1 MTDLALSEFDAACL
15 AIEGAREDIIERAA
29 EIRDTKDRRVRELID
44 ELLDAV
50 ESSPDLP
57 WEVQRTIEALAFEVG
72 ILTPDWIR
80 RR

>member
-1 MTDLALSEFDAACL
+1 MNAFRLSEFDAACL
-15 AIEGAREDIIERAA
+15 AIEGARKDIAGKAA
-29 EIRDTKDRRVRELID
+29 EIRDTKDRRVRELVD

-50 ESSPDLP
+50 ESSRDLP
-57 WEVQRTIEALAFEVG
+57 WDVQRLIEALAFEAG

>member
-1 MTDLALSEFDAACL
+1 MVTALRLSEFDAACQVV
-15 AIEGAREDIIERAA
+15 EEARNGIAGRGA

-44 ELLDAV
+44 ELLGAI

-80 RR
+80 R